1 MYVLWWKTGGPKF
14 FPTSMNDYLRLGR
27 FEKYFYILELHYKK
41 HCNILIFS
49 LSYDIVRAKRTWRMS
64 LITFDVFLCIIY
76 ILLVSCMKAPSG
88 SKTVNYVHFFHFYR
102 NLPALLSFD
111 RCIWNFCGVCQRH
124 AFGVLVKIL
133 DKNRTKKS
141 YVDASYPFIHPSCFN
156 KRQVECLVRKYSDD
170 KLFGKRYWKNT
181 IKNHFI
187 FLISF

>member
-1 MYVLWWKTGGPKF
+1 MENRGSQF
-14 FPTSMNDYLRLGR
+14 FSYIHDLRLGR

-88 SKTVNYVHFFHFYR
+88 SKTVNYLHFIHFYR

-133 DKNRTKKS
+133 DKNRTKEHMS
-141 YVDASYPFIHPSCFN
+141 MHRIHSFILHALTTD
-156 KRQVECLVRKYSDD
+156 R
-170 KLFGKRYWKNT
+170 
-181 IKNHFI
+181 
-187 FLISF
+187 